1 MDTRRDDAV
10 SRLVLGVAVL
20 VAAVPI
26 ALVIWALSS

>member
-1 MDTRRDDAV
+1 VDTRRDSAV